1 MEGEIN
7 PRFKRAS
14 SEKVEKPKHS
24 KTKKTSKAK
33 KSKKSRKLEN
43 SAGEARYDRTCKESI
58 PKQIFCCR
66 KIGRPIVG
74 IYRVRTIN

>member
-7 PRFKRAS
+7 PRFIRAA

-24 KTKKTSKAK
+24 KTKTRKAK

-43 SAGEARYDRTCKESI
+43 SAGEERCDRTAK
-58 PKQIFCCR
+58 R
-66 KIGRPIVG
+66 V
-74 IYRVRTIN
+74 YRIKYYQK